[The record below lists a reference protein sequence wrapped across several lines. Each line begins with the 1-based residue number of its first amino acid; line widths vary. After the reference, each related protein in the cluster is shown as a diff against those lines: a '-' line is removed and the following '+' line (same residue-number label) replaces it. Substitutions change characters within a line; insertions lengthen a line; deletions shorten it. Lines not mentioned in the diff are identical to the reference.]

1 MIEITDAA
9 QNVIKDLMQD
19 ESKSGMSLRI
29 QIMGRGPGGFQYSV
43 GFVPEENQTPEDE
56 KVQFEGFNVLIDPG
70 TVPDITGSTLD
81 YKEDEHQRGFLIENP
96 NPVWKDSTAQAV
108 QDLLD
113 TKINPGLASHG
124 GFVALLDYKDDT
136 AFIAFGGGCQ
146 GCGQVD
152 VTLKDGVEVS
162 IREALPQV
170 KQVIDTTNH
179 ASGQNPYY
187 GSDGDGDSALS

>member
-19 ESKSGMSLRI
+19 ESKSGMSLRM

-56 KVQFEGFNVLIDPG
+56 EVQFEGFNVLIDPG

-113 TKINPGLASHG
+113 AKINPGLASHG

>member
-19 ESKSGMSLRI
+19 ESKSGMSLRM

-56 KVQFEGFNVLIDPG
+56 EVQFEGFNVLIDPG

-113 TKINPGLASHG
+113 AKINPGLASHG

-146 GCGQVD
+146 GCGLVD
-152 VTLKDGVEVS
+152 VTLKEGVEVS

>member
-19 ESKSGMSLRI
+19 ESKSGMSLRM

-56 KVQFEGFNVLIDPG
+56 EVQFEGFNVLIDPG

-113 TKINPGLASHG
+113 AKINPGLASHG

-179 ASGQNPYY
+179 DSGQNPYY

>member
-19 ESKSGMSLRI
+19 ESKSGMSLRM

-56 KVQFEGFNVLIDPG
+56 EVQFEGFNVLIDPG

-113 TKINPGLASHG
+113 AKINPGLASHG
-124 GFVALLDYKDDT
+124 GFVALLDYKGDT

-146 GCGQVD
+146 GCGLVD
-152 VTLKDGVEVS
+152 VTLKEGVEVS